1 LMEELNTP
9 AASALW
15 EGAQKNVDYHD

>member
-1 LMEELNTP
+1 MEELNTP